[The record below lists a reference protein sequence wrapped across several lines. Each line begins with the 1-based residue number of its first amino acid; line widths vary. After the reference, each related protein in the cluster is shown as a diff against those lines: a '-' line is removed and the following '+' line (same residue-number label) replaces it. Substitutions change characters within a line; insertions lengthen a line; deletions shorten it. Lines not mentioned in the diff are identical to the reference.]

1 MRKTERNNKQVR
13 NCGVKVTG
21 VFNLSNLA
29 LLPFIACVYF
39 LMGLGSIFG
48 LTYKKISVIFN
59 LWLQGTVLMLS
70 GVAPV
75 AACMWKLATVGSPIW
90 LAAAIPLLAYA
101 GIHVWGFRLL
111 LRHYRLPYDS
121 AFQLCVKDLEH
132 LAHRWHTTYE
142 IVNLII
148 FVFLF
153 LLLVGLNLLI
163 AWWIV

>member
-29 LLPFIACVYF
+29 LLPFIASVYF

-48 LTYKKISVIFN
+48 LTYKKISVVFN
-59 LWLQGTVLMLS
+59 LWLQGAVLMLS

-75 AACMWKLATVGSPIW
+75 AACMWKLATVCPPIW
-90 LAAAIPLLAYA
+90 MAVAVLLLAYA
-101 GIHVWGFRLL
+101 GIYVCGFRLL
-111 LRHYRLPYDS
+111 LRHYRLPFDS
-121 AFQLCVKDLEH
+121 AFQLCVEDLEY
-132 LAHRWHTTYE
+132 LANRCHTTYE

-153 LLLVGLNLLI
+153 LFLVGLNLLI